1 MHKVVFAAALAVGVD
16 HSANVAI
23 CFERRRAAGERGEE
37 CKDEEGAKR
46 RSACDARA
54 AEEVRRGVE
63 GSEGLEQD

>member
-23 CFERRRAAGERGEE
+23 CFERRRAAGERRED
-37 CKDEEGAKR
+37 KDEEGAKR